1 MIVLVLG
8 VVFQRQEETVSL
20 KMMSIKTISKKQ
32 LKKNVPISGVMD
44 LLNARSVVGHIFE
57 RIHSRD
63 MSSGSVV
70 KNQGFSVRTAPSGA
84 SARATMCGTSSGNT
98 SMLCSAQ
105 RSLFALLRTTAVKTS
120 QTYFA
125 LF

>member
-1 MIVLVLG
+1 MTVLVLG

-20 KMMSIKTISKKQ
+20 KVMSIKIISKKRM
-32 LKKNVPISGVMD
+32 KKNVPISGIMD

-63 MSSGSVV
+63 MSSGNVV
-70 KNQGFSVRTAPSGA
+70 KNQGSSVRTAPSGA
-84 SARATMCGTSSGNT
+84 SARATTCGTSSGNT
-98 SMLCSAQ
+98 STLCSV
-105 RSLFALLRTTAVKTS
+105 RRYLSALLRTTAVKTS
-120 QTYFA
+120 HTFFA